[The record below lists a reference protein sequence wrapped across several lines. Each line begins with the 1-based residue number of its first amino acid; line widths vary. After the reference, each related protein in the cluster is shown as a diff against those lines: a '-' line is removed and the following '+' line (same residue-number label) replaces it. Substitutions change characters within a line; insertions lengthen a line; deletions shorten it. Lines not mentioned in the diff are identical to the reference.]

1 MGELSLSENAL
12 KVLQKRY
19 LLKNENGEIVETP
32 EGMFRR
38 VAKAISEAEKNY
50 PKSPFTVE
58 ELEEKFYEIMTQFYF
73 LPNSPTLM
81 NAGTS
86 LGQLS
91 ACFVL
96 PVGDSMEE
104 IFEAI
109 KKTALIHKTGG
120 GTGFSFSRLR
130 PRNDIVKSTG
140 GVASGPVSFMKVF
153 NEATEAVKQGG
164 RRRGANMGI
173 LRVDHPDILDFIE
186 AKAKE
191 GELANFNISVAV
203 TDRFMQALEKGEEYE
218 LINPRNKEVVGK
230 LSSKEIF
237 DKMVYYAWKNGEPGV
252 IFIDTI
258 NKKHPVPGAGEI
270 ESTNPCVTADTW
282 VMTADGPYQV
292 KDLIGKP
299 FVVVVNGTL
308 YETTGKGFFSTGI
321 KPVLRL
327 QTKEGYSLRL
337 TPDHKVLKVTKIG
350 KSRRIFEWVSAQDLK
365 PGDKVVLHNHRA
377 FNYWEGELTENEG
390 YLLGFLVGDGVI
402 KDESKMLS
410 AWVDGEEELES
421 VKVMAN
427 TFSYVIETPHCSDH
441 KGWTKVKVKNE
452 FRLKLPYLRELAE
465 KFGIRQGNSII
476 TNTIERASSDG
487 YRGFLRGLYDTCGS
501 VQVSGKKGVS
511 VRLSHTN
518 LELLKTVQRMLLRL
532 GIVSKIYVK
541 RNAGFNGLSDGKGG
555 KSLYVIRPQYELA
568 ISGDNLLMFSEKIGF
583 SDNERAMKLEYAL
596 RLYEGRP
603 REESFVAT
611 VEEIKPDGYEEV
623 YDVQVPGINAF
634 DGNGFY
640 VHNCGEQPLL
650 PYESCNLGSINLSK
664 FVKGKPA
671 YEEGKINSAEEAL
684 KKIDWEKLREIVHLS
699 VHFLDNVIDVNY
711 FPFEEIKQMTLSN
724 RKVGLGVMG
733 FADMLLQLGVPYS
746 SQDAIK
752 VAEEVMK
759 FIQEE
764 ATKKSMELAE
774 YKGSFPNID
783 KSIYKHPMRN
793 ATLTTIAPTGSI
805 SMIAD
810 CSSGIEPLFSLAY
823 TKTVLGGENLLYINS
838 HFERSAKALGFYSK
852 ELMEEVA
859 GSRSIKDFKGIP
871 ESIRKLFDTTFDIE
885 PMQHLRIQAAFQ
897 KYVDNAVSKTINMP
911 NSATVEDVA
920 RVYREAYYMGL
931 KGLTVYRDGSREEQ
945 VIKVAKET
953 TETKRPPFTTPRPRP
968 EVTKGRT
975 IKMMTDL
982 GNCYITINEDEYGIF
997 EVFIYLGK
1005 SGSQTMAF
1013 TEAIGRLISLALR
1026 SGVPV
1031 SEVVKQL
1038 KGIKSSTPV
1047 RQENGEVVYSVPD
1060 AIAKAIEKY
1069 LERGV
1074 QLELIPT
1081 SPTLKPILDLHRKVK
1096 KTEEGEKQYDI
1107 CPECG
1112 GRLIYQEGC
1121 YLCIDC
1127 GYSKCE

>member
-1 MGELSLSENAL
+1 MGELFLSENAL
-12 KVLQKRY
+12 KVLEKRY

-50 PKSPFTVE
+50 PKSPFTAE

-81 NAGTS
+81 NAGTP

-109 KKTALIHKTGG
+109 KKTAIIHKTGG

-140 GVASGPVSFMKVF
+140 GVASGPVSFMRVF

-173 LRVDHPDILDFIE
+173 LRVDHPDILEFIE
-186 AKAKE
+186 CKAKE

-203 TDRFMQALEKGEEYE
+203 TDKFMEALEKGEDYE
-218 LINPRNKEVVGK
+218 LVNPRNGKVVGK
-230 LSSKEIF
+230 LSAKEVF

-270 ESTNPCVTADTW
+270 ESTNPC
-282 VMTADGPYQV
+282 
-292 KDLIGKP
+292 
-299 FVVVVNGTL
+299 
-308 YETTGKGFFSTGI
+308 
-321 KPVLRL
+321 
-327 QTKEGYSLRL
+327 
-337 TPDHKVLKVTKIG
+337 
-350 KSRRIFEWVSAQDLK
+350 
-365 PGDKVVLHNHRA
+365 
-377 FNYWEGELTENEG
+377 
-390 YLLGFLVGDGVI
+390 
-402 KDESKMLS
+402 
-410 AWVDGEEELES
+410 
-421 VKVMAN
+421 
-427 TFSYVIETPHCSDH
+427 
-441 KGWTKVKVKNE
+441 
-452 FRLKLPYLRELAE
+452 
-465 KFGIRQGNSII
+465 
-476 TNTIERASSDG
+476 
-487 YRGFLRGLYDTCGS
+487 
-501 VQVSGKKGVS
+501 
-511 VRLSHTN
+511 
-518 LELLKTVQRMLLRL
+518 
-532 GIVSKIYVK
+532 
-541 RNAGFNGLSDGKGG
+541 
-555 KSLYVIRPQYELA
+555 
-568 ISGDNLLMFSEKIGF
+568 
-583 SDNERAMKLEYAL
+583 
-596 RLYEGRP
+596 
-603 REESFVAT
+603 
-611 VEEIKPDGYEEV
+611 
-623 YDVQVPGINAF
+623 
-634 DGNGFY
+634 
-640 VHNCGEQPLL
+640 GEQPLL

-671 YEEGKINSAEEAL
+671 YEEGKINTAEEAL
-684 KKIDWEKLREIVHLS
+684 KNIDWEKLKEIVHIS
-699 VHFLDNVIDVNY
+699 VHFLDNVIDVNF
-711 FPFEEIKQMTLSN
+711 FPFEEIKNMTLAN
-724 RKVGLGVMG
+724 RKIGLGVMG

-746 SQDAIK
+746 SQDAVK

-764 ATKKSMELAE
+764 AVKKSMELAE

-810 CSSGIEPLFSLAY
+810 TSSGIEPLFSLAY

-838 HFERSAKALGFYSK
+838 HFEKAARALGFYSR

-859 GSRSIKDFKGIP
+859 GARSIKDFKEIP
-871 ESIRKLFDTTFDIE
+871 EPIRKLFDTTFDIE

-920 RVYREAYYMGL
+920 KVYREAYYMGL

-945 VIKVAKET
+945 VIKVAKDT

-975 IKMMTDL
+975 IKMVTDL

-1081 SPTLKPILDLHRKVK
+1081 SPTLKPIIDLHRKVK